1 MIRKNESLGL
11 SQYFANANQ
20 ENSRILYA
28 IYATCF
34 FLPFYQNTE
43 VSDRIG
49 EIVSTFESGE
59 KARPTKE
66 RI

>member
-1 MIRKNESLGL
+1 MLIK
-11 SQYFANANQ
+11 
-20 ENSRILYA
+20 RILEFYTQYMQPA
-28 IYATCF
+28 S
-34 FLPFYQNTE
+34 FYQNTE
-43 VSDRIG
+43 VSDGIG

>member
-1 MIRKNESLGL
+1 MLIKKILEFYT
-11 SQYFANANQ
+11 QYMQPA
-20 ENSRILYA
+20 S
-28 IYATCF
+28 
-34 FLPFYQNTE
+34 FYQNTE

-66 RI
+66 RIWISSEES